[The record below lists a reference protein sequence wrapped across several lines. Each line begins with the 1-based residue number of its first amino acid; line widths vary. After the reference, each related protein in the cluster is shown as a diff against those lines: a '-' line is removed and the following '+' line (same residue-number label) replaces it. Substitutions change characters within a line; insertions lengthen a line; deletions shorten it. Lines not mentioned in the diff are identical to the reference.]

1 MLCFHEATA
10 GTVKYLIAGGSD
22 IELADDL
29 TDDLTDDLN
38 VDVMKFTGPATK
50 LPFEDP
56 SEPVLITL
64 CRTEFAGLTVSL
76 P

>member
-1 MLCFHEATA
+1 MLCFHEATV
-10 GTVKYLIAGGSD
+10 GTVKYLIACGSD
-22 IELADDL
+22 IELA
-29 TDDLTDDLN
+29 DDLTDDLN

-56 SEPVLITL
+56 SEPVLITV
-64 CRTEFAGLTVSL
+64 CRTEFAGLTVNL